1 MNNPNRYEE
10 DPKAN
15 VNAIQPISPD
25 TAKKMNDMD
34 NKYRAKYY
42 NILRRDSD
50 INIGGR
56 TIKNKKKHK
65 RSLRRSGSYSK
76 KNKRQMKRK

>member
-15 VNAIQPISPD
+15 VNAIQPISPA
-25 TAKKMNDMD
+25 TAEQMNNMN

-42 NILRRDSD
+42 NKLRSEGRL
-50 INIGGR
+50 NIGGR
-56 TIKNKKKHK
+56 TVKNKKKHK

>member
-10 DPKAN
+10 DPKGD
-15 VNAIQPISPD
+15 VIPKISP
-25 TAKKMNDMD
+25 ASAEKMNDMN
-34 NKYRAKYY
+34 NKYRANYY
-42 NILRRDSD
+42 NRLRRDSD

-56 TIKNKKKHK
+56 TVKNKKKRK
-65 RSLRRSGSYSK
+65 RSLRRNGSYSK

>member
-10 DPKAN
+10 DPKGD
-15 VNAIQPISPD
+15 VIPKISP
-25 TAKKMNDMD
+25 ASAEKMNDMN
-34 NKYRAKYY
+34 NKYRANYY
-42 NILRRDSD
+42 NRLRRDSD

-56 TIKNKKKHK
+56 TVKNKKKHK
-65 RSLRRSGSYSK
+65 RSLRRSSGSYSK